1 MSVFYRLNQIE
12 ECLAAEYEEC
22 WINDEMIVKMRILD
36 QEFYK
41 LLRAAIEVGRLKLYS
56 EAGRQISPGELGGSL
71 KQSLSREE
79 FSNWLKENLLPYS
92 LPPERFKPQT
102 LLELQKNGEL
112 RDDCIDIVKNLKAR
126 GFPEERIDKRKV
138 ATELSKTVKYH
149 KYKEDTI
156 FQRIRRF
163 W

>member
-1 MSVFYRLNQIE
+1 MSVFYWLNQIE
-12 ECLAAEYEEC
+12 ECLTAEYEEC
-22 WINDEMIVKMRILD
+22 WVDNEMIEKLRILD

-56 EAGRQISPGELGGSL
+56 EAGRQISLGELGRSL

-126 GFPEERIDKRKV
+126 GFPKERIDKRKV
-138 ATELSKTVKYH
+138 ATELSKTVKYN

>member
-1 MSVFYRLNQIE
+1 MSIYYPLNRLE
-12 ECLAAEYEEC
+12 ECLPTEYEEE
-22 WINDEMIVKMRILD
+22 WTDDTLFEKPRILD

-56 EAGRQISPGELGGSL
+56 EAGRLISPGELGRSL

-79 FSNWLKENLLPYS
+79 FSNWLKKNFLPYLLS
-92 LPPERFKPQT
+92 PERFKPQT
-102 LLELQKNGEL
+102 LVELQKNGEL

-126 GFPEERIDKRKV
+126 GFPKEGIDKRKV
-138 ATELSKTVKYH
+138 ATELSKTPKYN

-156 FQRIRRF
+156 FQRIRCF